1 MYTWLGNTD
10 VISTD
15 VNDELPF
22 QYSLDQNYPNPFNP
36 ATQIKYSIAKAG
48 IVTLKVYDILVVRLA
63 DLVNKYQEAGKYTV
77 YFNASHLASVFTSIE
92 LRAVHLLML
101 DDVDQ
106 VIKT

>member
-15 VNDELPF
+15 VKDELPF

-48 IVTLKVYDILVVRLA
+48 IVTLKVYDILGRQVA

-77 YFNASHLASVFTSIE
+77 DFNASRLASGVYIYRIESSSFTN
-92 LRAVHLLML
+92 VKKMML
-101 DDVDQ
+101 
-106 VIKT
+106 IK